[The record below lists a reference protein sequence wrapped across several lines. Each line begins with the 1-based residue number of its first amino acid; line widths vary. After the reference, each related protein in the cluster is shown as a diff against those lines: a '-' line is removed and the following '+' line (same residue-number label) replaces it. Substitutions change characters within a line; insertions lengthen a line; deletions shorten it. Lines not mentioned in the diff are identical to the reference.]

1 MIERIGMAIARH
13 LHKDAD
19 YGLDGET
26 AFESRRADFIG
37 MARAAIEAMREPTDE
52 MIDAGVRSEWGGT
65 LGSRVANSYRD
76 MIDAALS
83 QSPSLP
89 TPAATPTDSANPP
102 PVESVGPN
110 SEAQS

>member
-1 MIERIGMAIARH
+1 MIERVGMAIARH

-37 MARAAIEAMREPTDE
+37 MARAAIEAMREPGFAIRKITTFE
-52 MIDAGVRSEWGGT
+52 FAEVEWPK
-65 LGSRVANSYRD
+65 L
-76 MIDAALS
+76 IDAALS
-83 QSPSLP
+83 PDTPSLP

-110 SEAQS
+110 SETQS

>member
-1 MIERIGMAIARH
+1 MSELLPCPFCGSAFVAQGASRGYISVWCGVCFARGTEVVFPEDC
-13 LHKDAD
+13 LPGPPVDKC
-19 YGLDGET
+19 
-26 AFESRRADFIG
+26 
-37 MARAAIEAMREPTDE
+37 RELWNHRTP
-52 MIDAGVRSEWGGT
+52 
-65 LGSRVANSYRD
+65 
-76 MIDAALS
+76 